1 VQPILIREHFRQN
14 GPHYFIKD
22 EVGGLVRFDRLNL
35 IEEWPEL
42 PQADIV
48 FMRNVLRYLRP
59 QARQQ
64 VLARLKTVL
73 KTDGYLFLG
82 AQESATEIDRSY
94 NMVAM
99 GKTVFFQPSAP

>member
-1 VQPILIREHFRQN
+1 VLQHQLHATARNDLER
-14 GPHYFIKD
+14 
-22 EVGGLVRFDRLNL
+22 
-35 IEEWPEL
+35 
-42 PQADIV
+42 ADAIAL
-48 FMRNVLRYLRP
+48 LRYLGP

-73 KTDGYLFLG
+73 KPDGYLFLG